1 VPSAAQ
7 LEKNGL
13 PRKPSEKSVFL
24 NVPSVSEMI
33 AVYRYLKSE
42 MATILKASRARSIFD
57 GARAFRDI
65 YFYFAAGLR
74 AGRRV

>member
-1 VPSAAQ
+1 
-7 LEKNGL
+7 
-13 PRKPSEKSVFL
+13 
-24 NVPSVSEMI
+24 MI